1 MRRARAVALGAML
14 IGGLMAEDTIARDVR
29 TPDRTAVVPLP
40 APRLDGGVSL
50 ERALAGRRSVREF
63 ARGALTLPQ
72 VAQLLWAAQ
81 GVTHRDGGRTAPS
94 AGALYPLELYLVAG
108 EIRDLAPAVYRY
120 VPGRHQLEQVA
131 AGDMRRGLCAAALA
145 QECVAEGAV
154 VFVFTAVERRT
165 TRKYGSRGVRYVH
178 IEVGHA
184 AQNLALQATAL
195 GLGSVT
201 VGAFD
206 DAAVARVLDL
216 PEGEAPLYLMPVGLR
231 GAAKES
237 EALFH

>member
-1 MRRARAVALGAML
+1 MRRALIVAPIALLMVAWPREEIVARQDHVPERA
-14 IGGLMAEDTIARDVR
+14 
-29 TPDRTAVVPLP
+29 TAVPLP
-40 APRLDGGVSL
+40 SPRRDGGIPL
-50 ERALAGRRSVREF
+50 ERAIAERRSVREY
-63 ARGALTLPQ
+63 ARGTLTLPQ

-81 GVTHRDGGRTAPS
+81 GVTHRDGGRAAPS

-108 EIRDLAPAVYRY
+108 KVDGLAPGSYRY
-120 VPGRHQLEQVA
+120 VPVKHELQPVS
-131 AGDMRRGLCAAALA
+131 AGDLRRPLCAAAHV
-145 QECVAEGAV
+145 QECVADGAA

-165 TRKYGSRGVRYVH
+165 TRKYGSRGVRYIH

-206 DAAVARVLDL
+206 DAAVRHALAL
-216 PEGEAPLYLMPVGLR
+216 PEGEAPLYLMPVGPR
-231 GAAKES
+231 
-237 EALFH
+237 

>member
-1 MRRARAVALGAML
+1 MRRALAVALGALL
-14 IGGLMAEDTIARDVR
+14 IGGSMAEDTMARDQD
-29 TPDRTAVVPLP
+29 TADRMATVTLP

-50 ERALAGRRSVREF
+50 EHALAERRSMREF
-63 ARGALTLPQ
+63 ARGALSLAQ

-81 GVTHRDGGRTAPS
+81 GVTYRDGARTAPS
-94 AGALYPLELYLVAG
+94 AGALYPLDLYLVAG
-108 EIRDLAPAVYRY
+108 EVRDLAPGVYRY
-120 VPGRHQLEQVA
+120 VPGRHQLEPVA
-131 AGDMRRGLCAAALA
+131 AGDVRRGLGAAALA
-145 QECVAEGAV
+145 QECVAEGAA

-165 TRKYGSRGVRYVH
+165 TRKYGPRGVRYVH

-206 DAAVARVLDL
+206 DDAVARLLDL
-216 PEGEAPLYLMPVGLR
+216 PKGEAPLYLMPVGLR
-231 GAAKES
+231 
-237 EALFH
+237 